1 MFSPFRCFIYD
12 FSMLFSIIILSHQQC
27 LSYILFCPVI
37 KTILIPRSDQR
48 ATHDTIQYDELIC
61 LYNGTHSVGND
72 HNGLTTDNAACALMS
87 RRLLPDGAVRLII
100 LHHVVLLQSKRKGDD
115 GNVRHRPLLK
125 GSQLIYSAFSFF
137 FLL

>member
-1 MFSPFRCFIYD
+1 MTRSSKMNLSACTTVR
-12 FSMLFSIIILSHQQC
+12 ILWAM
-27 LSYILFCPVI
+27 
-37 KTILIPRSDQR
+37 TITVLPPIR
-48 ATHDTIQYDELIC
+48 A
-61 LYNGTHSVGND
+61 
-72 HNGLTTDNAACALMS
+72 DNAACALMS

-100 LHHVVLLQSKRKGDD
+100 LHHVVLLQSMRKGDD

>member
-1 MFSPFRCFIYD
+1 MNLSACTTVR
-12 FSMLFSIIILSHQQC
+12 ILWAM
-27 LSYILFCPVI
+27 
-37 KTILIPRSDQR
+37 TITVLPPIR
-48 ATHDTIQYDELIC
+48 A
-61 LYNGTHSVGND
+61 
-72 HNGLTTDNAACALMS
+72 DNAACALMS

-100 LHHVVLLQSKRKGDD
+100 LHHVVLLQSMRKGDD